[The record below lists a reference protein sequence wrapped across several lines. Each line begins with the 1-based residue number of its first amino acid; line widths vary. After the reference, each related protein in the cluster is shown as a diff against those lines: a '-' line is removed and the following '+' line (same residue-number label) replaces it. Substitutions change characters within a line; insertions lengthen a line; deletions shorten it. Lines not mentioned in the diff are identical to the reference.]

1 MDSKQIMSR
10 SVNLPILP
18 VEIMDMIVLWAG
30 DDSVAHSLRDRISQ
44 YVLDRIKKNIKN
56 ILKHCLNENAPV
68 ILSCDNKSDQLNQY
82 NRISK
87 ELNNEN
93 VTLVKMS
100 DSRKKRYIIEDCLR
114 NNKKIIMFCLDNASQ
129 IDIVTTAIVSTLVFD
144 KKIKLEKIAII
155 HDKGHVITKDCDI
168 EKLYGKKSLKAK
180 KWLILSQYFSR
191 EEIELKRII
200 VKNEAR
206 EYINSM

>member
-100 DSRKKRYIIEDCLR
+100 NSKYWDIIEDCLI

-129 IDIVTTAIVSTLVFD
+129 IKKVRRAIMSTLVFD
-144 KKIKLEKIAII
+144 KKIKLKKIAII

-168 EKLYGKKSLKAK
+168 KKLYGKKSLKAK
-180 KWLILSQYFSR
+180 ELLILTQYFSR

-206 EYINSM
+206 EYL

>member
-68 ILSCDNKSDQLNQY
+68 ILSCNNKSDQLNQY

-100 DSRKKRYIIEDCLR
+100 NRKKEYIIEDCLR

-129 IDIVTTAIVSTLVFD
+129 IKKVKERILLTIIFE
-144 KKIKLEKIAII
+144 KIKLEKIAII

-168 EKLYGKKSLKAK
+168 EKLNDKKSLKAK
-180 KWLILSQYFSR
+180 EWLEMINFFSQK
-191 EEIELKRII
+191 EIELKRII

-206 EYINSM
+206 EYL

>member
-1 MDSKQIMSR
+1 
-10 SVNLPILP
+10 
-18 VEIMDMIVLWAG
+18 
-30 DDSVAHSLRDRISQ
+30 
-44 YVLDRIKKNIKN
+44 
-56 ILKHCLNENAPV
+56 
-68 ILSCDNKSDQLNQY
+68 
-82 NRISK
+82 
-87 ELNNEN
+87 
-93 VTLVKMS
+93 
-100 DSRKKRYIIEDCLR
+100 
-114 NNKKIIMFCLDNASQ
+114 MFCLDNASQ

-168 EKLYGKKSLKAK
+168 KKLYCKKSLKAK